1 MIMSD
6 DRNDR
11 SLRVDGHAVDFS
23 QLGFEHYRKLP
34 VVIHA
39 VQIDCPFEVDTLE
52 GMHTGSPGDFLI
64 KGAHGEL
71 YPCKPDIFAETYE
84 LVDKELNLSWYRA
97 YDEKYF
103 PMSTEG

>member
-39 VQIDCPFEVDTLE
+39 VQIDSPFEVDTLE

-64 KGAHGEL
+64 MGIQGEL
-71 YPCKPDIFAETYE
+71 YPCKPDIFAATYE
-84 LVDKELNLSWYRA
+84 EVDEFPYERKGLSPCVDQIA
-97 YDEKYF
+97 SEEDL
-103 PMSTEG
+103 